1 MAYRAAQPFSPEAG
15 GTRPVLVGTSSARI
29 SLDAFDG
36 RQLELYNS
44 GTAIVFVQ
52 LGSSTVTASTGTAS
66 ATAPT
71 AGSYPIG
78 PGAIVL
84 ISKERPEGVVPTHM
98 AHISG
103 TAAQTLY
110 VTPGKGV

>member
-1 MAYRAAQPFSPEAG
+1 MAYRPYQPFFPSPG
-15 GTRPVLVGTSSARI
+15 GTRPVLVGTSTARI
-29 SLDAFDG
+29 SLDNYDG

-44 GTAIVFVQ
+44 GTAVVFVQ
-52 LGSSTVTASTGTAS
+52 FGSVTVDATTGTAS

-71 AGSYPIG
+71 AGSYAVG
-78 PGAIVL
+78 PGAVVM
-84 ISKERPEGVVPTHM
+84 ISRAKPEGGTYTHM

-110 VTPGKGV
+110 VTPGQGV

>member
-1 MAYRAAQPFSPEAG
+1 MSYRPIRPFSPEAG

-29 SLDAFDG
+29 SLDGFDG
-36 RQLELYNS
+36 RHLELYNS
-44 GTAIVFVQ
+44 GTAVVFVQ
-52 LGSSTVTASTGTAS
+52 LGTSAVTASTGTAS

-71 AGSYPIG
+71 KGSYPIG
-78 PGAIVL
+78 PGIVVI
-84 ISKERPEGVVPTHM
+84 ISRERFEGASPTHL

-110 VTPGKGV
+110 VTPGTGA

>member
-1 MAYRAAQPFSPEAG
+1 MLGPFIPQAE
-15 GTRPVLVGTSSARI
+15 GTLPVLVGTSSARI
-29 SLDAFDG
+29 VLPANVG
-36 RQLELYNS
+36 RHIEFFNS
-44 GTAIVFVQ
+44 GSATVFVRF
-52 LGSSTVTASTGTAS
+52 GDSSVAATSGTAS

-78 PGAIVL
+78 PGVVL
-84 ISKERPEGVVPTHM
+84 MITRPEGATHM

-110 VTPGKGV
+110 LTSGTGQ

>member
-1 MAYRAAQPFSPEAG
+1 MYAPLIPQDG
-15 GTRPVLVGTSSARI
+15 GTLPVLAGTSSARI
-29 SLDAFDG
+29 TLPVG
-36 RQLELYNS
+36 VGPQLEMENAGS
-44 GTAIVFVQ
+44 DTIFVRFG
-52 LGSSTVTASTGTAS
+52 GSSVTATAGTAS

-78 PGAIVL
+78 PGLCKVIT
-84 ISKERPEGVVPTHM
+84 VPAGATHM

-110 VTPGKGV
+110 ITPGTGA